1 MSEAIKIK
9 RATLYFALIIILIV
23 GAGFFM
29 LKENSSTANVA
40 TETQN
45 GDFQRVV
52 IGVKN
57 LNYYPNTIT
66 VKSGTP
72 VRIYLDK
79 SVTGCL
85 RSFTIRDFGIAKN
98 LKTPSDYVEFT
109 PNKKGSFSFA
119 CSMGMGTGTLVVE

>member
-9 RATLYFALIIILIV
+9 KTTMYFTLIV
-23 GAGFFM
+23 LLILSGAFFM

-45 GDFQRVV
+45 GDFQKVV
-52 IGVKN
+52 IGIKDY
-57 LNYYPNTIT
+57 NYYPNTIT

-109 PNKKGSFSFA
+109 PNKKGSFRFA